1 MHPRQLKTFLA
12 VARCGNITRAAA
24 EVHLAQSSVSDQIQ
38 ALEAEMETA
47 LFHRA
52 RSGITLTEAGRA
64 FLPFA
69 ERLVLI
75 GEEARIAVRQ
85 ASGIAADTLSI
96 GTLETIAASKLA
108 MLLPKFA
115 ATHPD
120 IAIRVTVASSG
131 ELSRQLAAGDL
142 DLALSFFG
150 PGADDRFKSRKVADE
165 PLVLIAPAS
174 CHDGGGGFDRL
185 AREAFIATARGCTYR
200 RMFEEGFEAAGFASP
215 TPAAEVASIG
225 AIVQMVAAG
234 GGLALVP
241 RLALAGNAGADRV
254 TELEWPRADA
264 AAPLHLFWRHG
275 TVRRRAIAA
284 FLDFAR
290 TGLRSADARLRHAA
304 PSPS

>member
-1 MHPRQLKTFLA
+1 MHPRQLRTFLA

-38 ALEAEMETA
+38 ALETEMETA
-47 LFHRA
+47 LFDRA

-64 FLPFA
+64 LLPFA

-85 ASGIAADTLSI
+85 AAGVTADMLSI
-96 GTLETIAASKLA
+96 GTLETIAAGKLA
-108 MLLPKFA
+108 AMLPDFA
-115 ATHPD
+115 ASYPD
-120 IAIRVTVASSG
+120 ISIRLIVASSG

-142 DLALSFFG
+142 DLALTFFG

-165 PLVLIAPAS
+165 PLVLIATAS
-174 CHDGGGGFDRL
+174 FGDRGGDFGRL
-185 AREAFIATARGCTYR
+185 AGEAFIATAKGCTYR
-200 RMFEEGFEAAGFASP
+200 RMLEEGFTAAGFEP
-215 TPAAEVASIG
+215 PVPAAEVASIG

-241 RLALAGNAGADRV
+241 RLAIAGNAGAGRIK
-254 TELEWPRADA
+254 ELEWPQAGA
-264 AAPLHLFWRHG
+264 AAPLHLLWRQG

-284 FLDFAR
+284 FLDFTR
-290 TGLRSADARLRHAA
+290 TGLRSADDHLPHAA
-304 PSPS
+304 PSRS